1 MGAIYG
7 SSLSSA
13 SVLLT
18 PDVARTPAPVWATTI
33 AHGSAGFDKAFDIGE
48 AGFAPG
54 TAMNMRMCA
63 LHNQEVFF
71 QCSM

>member
-13 SVLLT
+13 SVLQT

-33 AHGSAGFDKAFDIGE
+33 AHTAPLVSTKRSA
-48 AGFAPG
+48 
-54 TAMNMRMCA
+54 
-63 LHNQEVFF
+63 
-71 QCSM
+71 